1 MSATGEVYV
10 TVNASVAN
18 AGISTLAISG
28 NTSIVGTEEL
38 SFTIKWEYNPNG
50 GAKGITGKSWYG
62 NMPYSPLQG
71 YTDSGYNEH
80 LATLPDSEV
89 KAELDGLFDS
99 WSSSDKAGFWMEY
112 RNEIWGCLDAAS
124 TSS

>member
-28 NTSIVGTEEL
+28 NTPIVGSEDL

-50 GAKGITGKSWYG
+50 GAKGITGESWYG
-62 NMPYSPLQG
+62 NMTYSPLQG
-71 YTDSGYNEH
+71 RTDSDYNEY
-80 LATLPDSEV
+80 LATLSDSAV
-89 KAELDGLFDS
+89 KDELDELFAS
-99 WSSSDKAGFWMEY
+99 WSSSNKAGFWMEY
-112 RNEIWGCLDAAS
+112 RDEIWGCLDAAS

>member
-50 GAKGITGKSWYG
+50 GAKGFTGKSWYA
-62 NMPYSPLQG
+62 NMMYSPLQG
-71 YTDSGYNEH
+71 QTDSEYNEY
-80 LATLPDSEV
+80 LATLSDNAV
-89 KAELDGLFDS
+89 RDELEALFNS

-112 RNEIWGCLDAAS
+112 RDEIWGCLDAAS